1 MQEKIIIIDFGSQY
15 TQLIARRVR
24 ELGVYSEIIAYK
36 SFEGVGSEVKGII
49 LSGSSASVTQTQFPG
64 IQWGWLSSIP
74 VLGICY
80 GAQWITWQTGGLVEN
95 TCQREYGNAV
105 FEITQEDPLFDGLAE
120 KSTVWMSHGDTITQV
135 GKDYQILG
143 KTESIQVA
151 AFRHKNYPYYG
162 LQFHPEVSH
171 TAAGE
176 KILSNFLFKVCSIT
190 EKWSKSQFIEEAV
203 VEIQSKVGKGE
214 VICALS
220 GGVDSS
226 VVAAL
231 LQKAIPN
238 HLHCVY
244 INNGLLRKDE
254 FEMVL
259 NTYQRLGLE
268 VKGVDATERF
278 GTALRGITDPEE
290 KRKIIGKLF
299 MEVFEEFALSRND
312 ITHLAQGTIYPDVIE
327 SGTVEGMVV
336 KSHHNV
342 GGLPEKMKLQIV
354 EPLRTLFKDEV
365 REVGRLLGLP
375 AEIVD
380 RHPFP
385 GPGLAIR
392 IIGEI
397 TPERIKILQ
406 QADDIFIN
414 ALKAQGLYKEV
425 WQAFAVLLPVS
436 SVGIMG
442 DERTYENVLALRAVT
457 SLDGMTADWAK
468 LPHSFLADVANKIIN
483 QVRGVNRVV
492 YDISS
497 KPPATIEWE

>member
-24 ELGVYSEIIAYK
+24 ELGVYSEIILYK
-36 SFEGVGSEVKGII
+36 SFEGVGSGVKGVI
-49 LSGSSASVTQTQFPG
+49 LSGSSASVTQTEFP
-64 IQWGWLSSIP
+64 SICWNLPPLLP

-80 GAQWITWQTGGLVEN
+80 GAQWMTWQAGGLVEN

-105 FEITQEDPLFDGLAE
+105 FEVMQKDSLFEGVAE
-120 KSTVWMSHGDTITQV
+120 KSTVWMSHGDTITQL

-143 KTESIQVA
+143 KTESIQIA

-171 TAAGE
+171 TAAGGQ
-176 KILSNFLFKVCSIT
+176 ILSNFLFKVCNVT
-190 EKWSKSQFIEEAV
+190 EKWNKNQFIEEAIA
-203 VEIQSKVGKGE
+203 EIQDKVGKGE
-214 VICALS
+214 AICALS

-226 VVAAL
+226 VMAAL

-238 HLHCVY
+238 RLHCLYV
-244 INNGLLRKDE
+244 NNGLLRKDE
-254 FEMVL
+254 FETVL
-259 NTYQRLGLE
+259 ETYKQMGLE
-268 VKGVDATERF
+268 VKGVDASERF
-278 GTALRGITDPEE
+278 FSALRGIIDPEE

-299 MEVFEEFALSRND
+299 VEVFEEFALSRSD

-327 SGTVEGMVV
+327 SGTFEGVVV

-342 GGLPEKMKLQIV
+342 GGLPQKMKLEVI
-354 EPLRTLFKDEV
+354 EPLRALFKDEV

-375 AEIVD
+375 AEIID

-392 IIGEI
+392 IIGET

-406 QADDIFIN
+406 QADAIFID

-425 WQAFAVLLPVS
+425 WQAFAVLLPIS
-436 SVGIMG
+436 TVGIMG
-442 DERTYENVLALRAVT
+442 DERTYENALALRAVT
-457 SLDGMTADWAK
+457 SQDGMTADWAK